1 MEKQYHAWH
10 WTTLA
15 SLHATVENL
24 DHYIWSLQSGLDET
38 QRMAYRRDREAVT
51 EEEIVIAEADN
62 ARLREIEKLLFDAAV
77 AVEKLRDLQDLIDAL
92 GTPADTE
99 FYDTDDDGDDS
110 DEPDF
115 DVWEIA
121 DMAQA
126 LYPEAR

>member
-24 DHYIWSLQSGLDET
+24 DGRIWSLQSNLYKT
-38 QRMAYRRDREAVT
+38 QRMAQERADEAVT

-77 AVEKLRDLQDLIDAL
+77 AVEKLRALQDLIDAL

-99 FYDTDDDGDDS
+99 FYDTDDS